1 MKTVPLFL
9 ITLLLTVSLLLPN
22 APAQNYI
29 TWSLPDGA
37 VARLGKGSITGNVAF
52 SPDGTRLAVASS
64 IGIWIYDARPG
75 KEKELDLIIGH
86 TGEVTALAFS
96 PDGATIASA
105 NWDGTLYLWNAVT
118 GEKLFTLEGHKGGV
132 RLYCVFSRWKN
143 NRKWELG
150 YKRTNCPVVGYSNRQ
165 KQNNIQRT
173 YEGYY
178 ISRFFTRWKHTRYG
192 KQRQNGA
199 IVGYTNRKTQVYT
212 QRTSLSLSSS
222 VAYST

>member
-75 KEKELDLIIGH
+75 KEKELDLFTGH

-118 GEKLFTLEGHKGGV
+118 GEQLFTLEGHKGWV
-132 RLYCVFSRWKN
+132 SAAAFSPNLDTIASGSYDGTILLWKL
-143 NRKWELG
+143 R
-150 YKRTNCPVVGYSNRQ
+150 
-165 KQNNIQRT
+165 
-173 YEGYY
+173 
-178 ISRFFTRWKHTRYG
+178 
-192 KQRQNGA
+192 
-199 IVGYTNRKTQVYT
+199 
-212 QRTSLSLSSS
+212 
-222 VAYST
+222 

>member
-1 MKTVPLFL
+1 MINPMKTIPLFL

-22 APAQNYI
+22 APAQDYT

-37 VARLGKGSITGNVAF
+37 AARLGKGSITGNVAF

-64 IGIWIYDARPG
+64 IGIWIYDVRPG

-118 GEKLFTLEGHKGGV
+118 GEQLFTLEGHKGGV
-132 RLYCVFSRWKN
+132 RSIAFSPDGKTVASGSWDTK
-143 NRKWELG
+143 E
-150 YKRTNCPVVGYSNRQ
+150 PVVRLWDTQTGKN
-165 KQNNIQRT
+165 KT
-173 YEGYY
+173 TFKG
-178 ISRFFTRWKHTRYG
+178 HTRD
-192 KQRQNGA
+192 
-199 IVGYTNRKTQVYT
+199 IT
-212 QRTSLSLSSS
+212 S
-222 VAYST
+222 VAFSPDGNTLATGSVDKTVQL

>member
-9 ITLLLTVSLLLPN
+9 ITLLLTFSLLLSN
-22 APAQNYI
+22 VSAQDYT

-37 VARLGKGSITGNVAF
+37 AARLGKGEITGNIAF
-52 SPDGTRLAVASS
+52 SPAGTRLAVASS
-64 IGIWIYDARPG
+64 IGIWIYDVRPG
-75 KEKELDLIIGH
+75 KVKELDLFTGH

-118 GEKLFTLEGHKGGV
+118 GEQLFTLEGHKGGV
-132 RLYCVFSRWKN
+132 RSIAFSPDGKTIASGSWDTK
-143 NRKWELG
+143 EPVV
-150 YKRTNCPVVGYSNRQ
+150 PVVGYSNRQ

-199 IVGYTNRKTQVYT
+199 IVGYANRKTQIYT
-212 QRTSLSLSSS
+212 QRTS
-222 VAYST
+222 